1 MELFP
6 HFNKE
11 RLLMKNSTRQTK
23 ESAIHFQQMLGQK
36 TFATKIAETIS
47 VGKKVVDTM
56 NQEIGKMLVEAIL
69 LMDRE
74 NISGPDYAPKGDV
87 YKWAHQPGSVFIGDQ
102 KVKISRPRLRGP
114 EREIEI
120 PSYEKLKER
129 GQFSEELVTKIMAGM
144 SGRRYEE
151 TVVDAANAFGVSASS
166 VSRHFAEATGKQLK
180 AFLERDLSKFKPFA
194 ILMDTVHRGGA
205 AFITALGI
213 STEGKKMILGFWEG
227 ATENNEICQALLA
240 DLEDRGLV
248 LSAKVIFV
256 TDGGKGLIKCLRDKF
271 GKKLLLQRCTIH
283 KDRNLQKHIAKKHRK
298 RIHRLFTEA
307 LGQAKYE
314 DAVKA
319 LAALEKELLEINI
332 SAARSL
338 KEALPELLTLHRLGI
353 TGDLYKALHTTN
365 GIENLFSSVRH
376 REHNVKNY
384 NPIYKGKHRKGK
396 ISQRWLAAVFIKA
409 EENFRTVKGFEKIKS
424 VVARIAKI
432 QNESID
438 KNNKLAA

>member
-1 MELFP
+1 
-6 HFNKE
+6 
-11 RLLMKNSTRQTK
+11 
-23 ESAIHFQQMLGQK
+23 
-36 TFATKIAETIS
+36 
-47 VGKKVVDTM
+47 
-56 NQEIGKMLVEAIL
+56 
-69 LMDRE
+69 
-74 NISGPDYAPKGDV
+74 
-87 YKWAHQPGSVFIGDQ
+87 
-102 KVKISRPRLRGP
+102 
-114 EREIEI
+114 
-120 PSYEKLKER
+120 
-129 GQFSEELVTKIMAGM
+129 
-144 SGRRYEE
+144 
-151 TVVDAANAFGVSASS
+151 
-166 VSRHFAEATGKQLK
+166 
-180 AFLERDLSKFKPFA
+180 
-194 ILMDTVHRGGA
+194 MDTVHRGGA
-205 AFITALGI
+205 AFITARGL